1 MRKTKKQKKHYMYH
15 DGKESIENGNTTS
28 SQDIFRTKNSG
39 YKKKKSIK
47 NIMRQE
53 KVHDVHHVC

>member
-28 SQDIFRTKNSG
+28 SQDIFRTKNSEC
-39 YKKKKSIK
+39 KKKKSIK
-47 NIMRQE
+47 KHNETR
-53 KVHDVHHVC
+53 KNA